1 MGKKSR
7 RHRNKKTGNVAASAT
22 ATATATATTT
32 EVVSPYSAS
41 SGTNPC
47 YHGSSA
53 DKFQPDSEYE
63 KAAQEYVDM
72 YHHIVLNILTIQDV
86 RRVQQSTDIQKKY
99 YEDHINL
106 CNDPEFVRFIFA
118 FCTQQYL
125 ESNNFKDKSRQQVI
139 RMLLTLGI
147 QCRYDT
153 DDLEKFEKY
162 YRDINTER
170 GTIKVLVRETTTHC
184 NCMNEA
190 KDIAKTMDKVAR
202 CNGCNLVFPKAT
214 LQFCDYCQNVR
225 YHDSDCQRNHWLEH
239 QFDCKSFARAKEA
252 KEAKAKEH

>member
-7 RHRNKKTGNVAASAT
+7 RHRNKKTGHVAASASAT
-22 ATATATATTT
+22 ATATATANAL
-32 EVVSPYSAS
+32 VSPYSAS

-53 DKFQPDSEYE
+53 DKFQPDNEYE
-63 KAAQEYVDM
+63 KAAQEYIEM

-106 CNDPEFVRFIFA
+106 CSDPQFVRFIFA

-125 ESNNFKDKSRQQVI
+125 ESNDFKDESRHKVI
-139 RMLLTLGI
+139 YILLQLGI

-153 DDLEKFEKY
+153 DREKMKKY
-162 YRDINTER
+162 LRDINTER
-170 GTIKVLVRETTTHC
+170 GIIKVLSRETTSHC

-190 KDIAKTMDKVAR
+190 KDIAKTMDTDAR
-202 CNGCNLVFPKAT
+202 CSGCKLVFLKAT
-214 LQFCDYCQNVR
+214 LKFCDGCQHAR
-225 YHDSDCQRNHWLEH
+225 YHDSDCQRNHWFEH
-239 QFDCKSFARAKEA
+239 QFDCKGSIRAKA